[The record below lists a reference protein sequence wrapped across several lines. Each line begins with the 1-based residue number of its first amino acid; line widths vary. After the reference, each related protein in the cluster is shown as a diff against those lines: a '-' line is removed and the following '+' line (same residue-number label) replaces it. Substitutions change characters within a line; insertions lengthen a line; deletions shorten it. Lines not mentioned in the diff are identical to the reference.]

1 MPKFSALTWVVIVIA
16 QITYGLM
23 VYAVTRSYYEQ
34 KPAVAVAASGNNG
47 VTAPHPTPNP
57 MGASITPGKLGLA
70 PAAEDLSQDDPA
82 LIARLADNYFAEKN
96 YQQAIDLYE
105 RAITINPDDVESYND
120 LGLALLYTGQSDQ
133 AVTVLMAGVQKNP
146 QFQRIQL
153 TLGFVLAQTGNKQ
166 GAADALNKAIE
177 LGADNSVGVEAK
189 RMLGEL

>member
-34 KPAVAVAASGNNG
+34 KPAAAVAASGNNG

-57 MGASITPGKLGLA
+57 MGANITPGKLGLA

-153 TLGFVLAQTGNKQ
+153 TLGFVLAQTGDKQ